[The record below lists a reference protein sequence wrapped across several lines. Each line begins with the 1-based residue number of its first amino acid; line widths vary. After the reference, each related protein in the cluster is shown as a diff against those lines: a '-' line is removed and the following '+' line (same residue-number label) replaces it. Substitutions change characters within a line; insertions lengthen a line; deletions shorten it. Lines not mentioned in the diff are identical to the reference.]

1 MKELFNKK
9 ISRRSIMKG
18 AVVVGGGAFLGD
30 HLGWVCNKALAAVTD
45 QNTYPLGT
53 AESVIYSVCL
63 QCHTSCPLK
72 CKIQDGLVAKI
83 DGNPYTPQNLLPH
96 LPHKTSPFDAVKV
109 DGKICPKG
117 QAGIQSLYDPYRIV
131 KVLKRN
137 GPRGANKWKVI
148 PFKQAIT
155 EIVEGG
161 KLFSEIGESRHVGGL
176 KDIYASHDSAL
187 TSAMAKD
194 AKSVASGK
202 MSVQAFK
209 VKHAAHLDALIDP
222 NHPDL
227 GLKNNQFIFQAGRI
241 EHGRKEFGKRFVHN
255 SFGSVNFY
263 EHTTICEQ
271 SHHIAFWGTTC
282 KYKHGKWG
290 GGKHHM
296 KPDTLNSEFNIYF
309 GTSPFEANFG
319 PPIMTGKITDG
330 MAAGRLKIAVVDPML
345 SKTAAKAW
353 KWVPVKPSGDAALAL
368 GMTRWIIENERYDKK
383 FLINATEAAAH
394 EAGEVSWTT
403 ANFLVKID
411 AEGPEA
417 YLRASEVGLGE
428 EDAFV
433 VAVNGVPTKVVEKE
447 VIYGDLEFDG
457 EVAGHKVKSSFTLL
471 KELAF
476 SQTLEG
482 WGERAGTPVREIAE
496 LAKEFT
502 AHGKRAAIDLY
513 RGPVQHTNGYYNGQ
527 AIIVLNM
534 LVGNIDHKGGLH
546 AGGGH
551 WHELGDKRHF
561 PFDLKKSHPGK
572 LTAFGHKIT
581 REGSTYEKSTLFEG
595 YPAKRPWFPFT
606 GSVYQEII
614 PSADDQYPYG
624 SKVHW
629 LHKGTPGFSAPA
641 GQTALKILADT
652 EKMPLI
658 IADDIVIGESSMYAD
673 YLFPDTAIWERFG
686 TPHTTPDAP
695 TKASKLRQPTI
706 TPLTEVVE
714 VYGEKMHCS
723 MEAVMLAIGEKM
735 NLPGCGKDGFGPG
748 LDFTRPEDWY
758 LKEVANLSW
767 GDKKGDEVADASK
780 EEMQLFLNARR
791 HLDKTVFTPERWKK
805 AAGSRNWNK
814 VVYLLNRGGRFEDFS
829 EAKQIGHD
837 GFIEHKVKQRF
848 NMYVENIGTQRH
860 SLTGKRFSGQGIYQP
875 VMDAGGNT
883 IDSGEYTLD
892 LSTYKEI
899 LGGQSRTLPG
909 NYWLSSIL
917 PENFIMINNQTA
929 AKLGFKNGDK
939 VRVISPTNPEGLWPL
954 PNREPVPMVGKLK
967 TIEGIRPGVVSVCWS
982 YGHWAYG
989 AGDVEVDGQKTAGD
1003 SRRKAGLCTN
1013 AACMVDPVLKNVCM
1027 SDPIGGSASYYD
1039 TKVKIVKA

>member
-1 MKELFNKK
+1 MKMLDRKV
-9 ISRRSIMKG
+9 SRRSIMKG

-30 HLGWVCNKALAAVTD
+30 KFGWCDKVLAAVAD
-45 QNTYPLGT
+45 QQNIYPLGK
-53 AESVIYSVCL
+53 AEAVIYSVCL

-72 CKIQDGLVAKI
+72 CKIQDGLLAKI

-96 LPHKTSPFDAVKV
+96 LPLKTSPFKAVKV

-137 GPRGANKWKVI
+137 GLRGANKWKVVS
-148 PFKQAIT
+148 FDQAIK

-161 KLFSEIGESRHVGGL
+161 KLFADIGENRHVEGL
-176 KDIYASHDSAL
+176 KDIYAQKDPAA
-187 TSAMAKD
+187 TAAMAKD
-194 AKSVASGK
+194 WKSVAGGK
-202 MSVQAFK
+202 MSVPDFK
-209 VKHAAHLDALIDP
+209 VKHAAHLDSLIDP
-222 NHPDL
+222 EHPDL
-227 GLKNNQFIFQAGRI
+227 GMKNNQFVFQAGRI
-241 EHGRKEFGKRFVHN
+241 EHGRKELGKRFMHN
-255 SFGSVNFY
+255 CFGSVNFY

-271 SHHIAFWGTTC
+271 SHHIAFWGTTN
-282 KYKHGKWG
+282 KYKKGKWG

-330 MAAGRLKIAVVDPML
+330 LADGRLKIAVVDPML
-345 SKTAAKAW
+345 NKTAAKAW
-353 KWVPVKPSGDAALAL
+353 KWIPVKPGGDAALAL

-383 FLINATEAAAH
+383 FLSNATKAAAH
-394 EAGEVSWTT
+394 ATNEVSWTT
-403 ANFLVKID
+403 ANFLVKIEAD
-411 AEGPEA
+411 GPGA
-417 YLRASEVGLGE
+417 YLRTAEAGLGE

-433 VAVNGVPTKVVEKE
+433 VAVNGVATKVDEKQE
-447 VIYGDLEFDG
+447 IYGDLEFSG
-457 EVAGHKVKSSFTLL
+457 EVAGYKVKSSFTLL

-482 WGERAGTPVREIAE
+482 WGERAGTPVREMAE

-551 WHELGDKRHF
+551 WHELGDKLHF
-561 PFDLKKSHPGK
+561 PFDIKKLHPGK
-572 LTAFGHKIT
+572 LSSFGHKIT
-581 REGSTYEKSTLFEG
+581 REGSSYEKSTLFEG

-624 SKVHW
+624 IKALW

-641 GQTALKILADT
+641 GHTALKILADT
-652 EKMPLI
+652 KKLPLI

-723 MEAVMLAIGEKM
+723 TEAMMLAIGERM
-735 NLPGCGKDGFGPG
+735 NLPGCGKDGFAPG

-758 LKEVANLSW
+758 LKLVANLGW
-767 GDKKGDEVADASK
+767 GDKKGDDVPDASK
-780 EEMQLFLNARR
+780 EEMQLFLNARK
-791 HLDKTVFTPERWKK
+791 HLEKTVFSEERWQA
-805 AAGSRNWNK
+805 AAGVKNWKK

-829 EAKQIGHD
+829 EANNIGHD
-837 GFIEHKVKQRF
+837 GFVKHQVKRRF

-860 SLTGKRFSGQGIYQP
+860 SLTGKRFSGQGIYEP
-875 VMDAGGNT
+875 VMDAGGKEIN
-883 IDSGEYTLD
+883 SGDYSLD

-909 NYWLSSIL
+909 NYWLSAIL
-917 PENFIMINNQTA
+917 PENHIIINTKTA
-929 AKLGFKNGDK
+929 AELGFKNGDL
-939 VRVISPTNPEGLWPL
+939 VRVASPTNTEGVWPV
-954 PNREPVPMVGKLK
+954 PNHQPVPMEGRLK
-967 TIEGIRPGVVSVCWS
+967 AIEGIRPGVVSVCWS

-989 AGDVEVDGQKTAGD
+989 AGDVVVDGKKTAGD
-1003 SRRKAGLCTN
+1003 KRRRAGLCTN

-1039 TKVKIVKA
+1039 TKVKLIRV